1 MRLGDLYGKL
11 NGDQRRKLADSVGTS
26 PEYLWQIAT
35 RWNGRRPSL
44 DLMVKLCKAD
54 SRLKVKDLVEEYAQ

>member
-1 MRLGDLYGKL
+1 MKFCDLYLSMSGEERRAFADKLGK
-11 NGDQRRKLADSVGTS
+11 S
-26 PEYLWQIAT
+26 PAYLWQIAK

-54 SRLKVKDLVEEYAQ
+54 GRLKVKDLVEEFSA